1 MYPCRESHLRECWTC
16 HRPMGTSANSS
27 PLTLHYYQHYNFKS
41 PYYFN
46 QNNLA
51 DYWLH
56 CSDNLT
62 IESHQISTLSSLE
75 QRPEIQ
81 GSKIANRGTSLA
93 EECRHWSF
101 SCYLFQSHSSKVA
114 CTLGQSSMHYKFSYS
129 LSLQP
134 SVILQS
140 YNLNRPRPPLHVMET
155 ISGVLKPVN
164 RSLMSNRWGKA
175 SSCQLIFP
183 SVQKSA
189 LFAEMPQS
197 PQ

>member
-1 MYPCRESHLRECWTC
+1 MNPCRESHLRECWTC

-27 PLTLHYYQHYNFKS
+27 PLTPHYYQQYNFNF

-46 QNNLA
+46 QNSLA
-51 DYWLH
+51 GYWLQ
-56 CSDNLT
+56 CSDNFKF
-62 IESHQISTLSSLE
+62 ESHQISALSSLE

-81 GSKIANRGTSLA
+81 GSKIANRGISLA

-101 SCYLFQSHSSKVA
+101 SYYLSQSHSSKVA
-114 CTLGQSSMHYKFSYS
+114 CTHGQSSMHYKFSYS

-155 ISGVLKPVN
+155 ISGVLRPVDN
-164 RSLMSNRWGKA
+164 SLTSNRWGKA
-175 SSCQLIFP
+175 FSCQLTFP

-189 LFAEMPQS
+189 LVAEMPQS